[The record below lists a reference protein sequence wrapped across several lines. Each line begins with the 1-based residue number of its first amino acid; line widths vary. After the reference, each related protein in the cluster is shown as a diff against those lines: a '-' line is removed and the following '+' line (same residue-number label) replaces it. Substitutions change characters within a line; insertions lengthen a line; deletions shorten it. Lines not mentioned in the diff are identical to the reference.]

1 MGLRKQLSEKI
12 GQVAEVARGT
22 ADEMNDVLAGR
33 SRLGQLLILFGILFS
48 LLATMIAILPTSNF
62 LLLQFDAMP
71 VALIGVGFLVV
82 GGILKSDFVGKA
94 ERATRRGVDAAD
106 FRSGVYIAEGVNGD
120 LHITYPEGY
129 NPAQEVLAQQL
140 ARSAEG
146 LRKQE
151 AILRE
156 IYTLGLVQARLSFNL
171 SMFFAGV
178 GAALMFSGVG
188 LAVFRAP
195 SDGVEY
201 ASVVAALSGTVVTL
215 TSALFFAQANST
227 RKNMVNQAVHLREES
242 QDDRRI
248 TTARELVV
256 AVTDEDS
263 RNVLHADIARSLIDN
278 LARPNA
284 DSSPLDAPP
293 SQA

>member
-1 MGLRKQLSEKI
+1 
-12 GQVAEVARGT
+12 VGT
-22 ADEMNDVLAGR
+22 
-33 SRLGQLLILFGILFS
+33 
-48 LLATMIAILPTSNF
+48 
-62 LLLQFDAMP
+62 
-71 VALIGVGFLVV
+71 
-82 GGILKSDFVGKA
+82 A
-94 ERATRRGVDAAD
+94 ERATRRGVDVGD
-106 FRSGVYIAEGVNGD
+106 FRSGVYIAHGVRGG

-129 NPAQEVLAQQL
+129 NPAQEVLAEQL

-171 SMFFAGV
+171 SMFFAGT
-178 GAALMFSGVG
+178 GAVLLFSGVG

-195 SDGVEY
+195 TDGAQY

-227 RKNMVNQAVHLREES
+227 RKNMVTQAVHLREES

-256 AVTDEDS
+256 AVTEEKT
-263 RNVLHADIARSLIDN
+263 RNELHAEMARSLVDN
-278 LARPNA
+278 LAG
-284 DSSPLDAPP
+284 PLAP
-293 SQA
+293 ATA